1 MALRLAV
8 VSDHECLEN
17 LPESAVVTGQ
27 QTFVIGRSGGCDW
40 VLPDTSRQISSRH
53 CEILTVDG
61 EFFLRDLSTNGTFI
75 DGAEQRISGDIRLTD
90 GSSFTV
96 GACTISVAMVGARP
110 GPPTP
115 AAAPEAVGTAA
126 KGPAWRSNAD
136 PAAGL
141 EDPGGFADDVGLT
154 RINPA
159 APRRP
164 PGPPTTPSLAR
175 PVASAPAEAP
185 VEGPGPGAGS
195 ARPAEPEDVLSR
207 AAAGLGLAPEA
218 LGGLDAGDL
227 VETLGRLVRHSA
239 EDLRTRLDE
248 RLVLGRRLHRR
259 VRHARHGPDLNPL
272 ATRPVEEALAV
283 MLTADPTGPQTAT
296 AVFAGSF
303 ADLGAFRNSLDA
315 AQAAALKKIAGE
327 IAPATLEDYCSQT
340 FGGSAGRDLAWEVYG
355 QVWTDLDED
364 WQRGFVEAFNAY
376 LGEALAND
384 G

>member
-1 MALRLAV
+1 MDLRLAV

-17 LPESAVVTGQ
+17 LPAPAVVTGQ
-27 QTFVIGRSGGCDW
+27 RTFVIGRSGGCDW

-53 CEILTVDG
+53 CEIRPVDG

-75 DGAEQRISGDIRLTD
+75 NGASQRTSGEIRLID

-96 GACTISVAMVGARP
+96 GACTISVAVVGARP
-110 GPPTP
+110 APPAP
-115 AAAPEAVGTAA
+115 VAAPEAVGTAA

-136 PAAGL
+136 PAAV
-141 EDPGGFADDVGLT
+141 EDPGGFADDAGLT

-164 PGPPTTPSLAR
+164 PEPPATASLAR
-175 PVASAPAEAP
+175 PVAPASAEVP
-185 VEGPGPGAGS
+185 VEGTVLGAGS
-195 ARPAEPEDVLSR
+195 ARPAEPDDVLSR
-207 AAAGLGLAPEA
+207 AAAGLGVAPEA
-218 LGGLDAGDL
+218 LRGLSAGDL

-248 RLVLGRRLHRR
+248 RLVLSRRLHRR
-259 VRHARHGPDLNPL
+259 VRHARHGLDLNPL
-272 ATRPVEEALAV
+272 ATRPVEEALAA

-296 AVFAGSF
+296 AIFAGSF
-303 ADLGAFRNSLDA
+303 ADLRAFRISLDD
-315 AQAAALKKIAGE
+315 AQAAALDKIAGE
-327 IAPATLEDYCSQT
+327 IAPATLEDYCSRT
-340 FGGSAGRDLAWEVYG
+340 FGGSPGRNLAWEVYR
-355 QVWTDLDED
+355 QAWTDLDED
-364 WQRGFVEAFNAY
+364 WQRGFVEAFNAH